1 MPAARTSGDTPL
13 PRSRPHEPLLAPHP
27 ARAEVLRETLDA
39 LRGDAT
45 DDGLVC
51 LDARAVAR
59 RVRRRTPTVRG
70 HVQQLVE
77 AGLLVPIGA
86 GTLAFAGTPAAAFA
100 ASDDGGLDD
109 EPLPRTDP
117 HPSLHDGSGSPRLW

>member
-13 PRSRPHEPLLAPHP
+13 PRSRPHEQLPAPHP
-27 ARAEVLRETLDA
+27 ARAEILRETLDA

-51 LDARAVAR
+51 LDARSVAR

-77 AGLLVPIGA
+77 AGLLVPVGA
-86 GTLAFAGTPAAAFA
+86 GALAFAGTPAAAFA
-100 ASDDGGLDD
+100 ADDGLGD
-109 EPLPRTDP
+109 EPLPRIDP
-117 HPSLHDGSGSPRLW
+117 HPSLHGETGSPRLW